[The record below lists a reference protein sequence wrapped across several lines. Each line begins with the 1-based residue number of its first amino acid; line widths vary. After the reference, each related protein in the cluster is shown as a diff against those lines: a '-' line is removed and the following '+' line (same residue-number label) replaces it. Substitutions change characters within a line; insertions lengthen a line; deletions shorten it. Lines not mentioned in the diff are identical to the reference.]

1 MKGEQVGIDRLRL
14 GRGHAVR
21 EALVG
26 FQGPVLQQLGRQ
38 RPGGDV
44 GYDLVVLAVH
54 DQHRD
59 GDPPEVGREIGLPE
73 GHDAVVVRWMT
84 ASEAFAPGRL

>member
-1 MKGEQVGIDRLRL
+1 MKASRSELIVSASVVGMPC
-14 GRGHAVR
+14 GK
-21 EALVG
+21 
-26 FQGPVLQQLGRQ
+26 P
-38 RPGGDV
+38 
-44 GYDLVVLAVH
+44 DLVVLAVH

-84 ASEAFAPGRL
+84 ASEVFAPGRLWP